1 MHHKSLCLKQAG
13 RLHHNTQLPENGSS
27 TMQITDYVL
36 IACFGLS
43 TLTIAAFHAT
53 QQRTSRDFLLARR
66 SVGGWTTGLS
76 LTASLPWAL
85 ALAWIPGQV
94 FTAGPKAILW
104 PLAVLLALPVG
115 LLIFVPLLKNLHC
128 QTSFEYLA
136 KRFGPKT
143 AGVAAMLFLAWRL
156 VWTAAMIWVASQ
168 LVHQCGLVP
177 SPLLASIVVVM
188 FAVVYVSLG
197 GMKAVARCG
206 IVQCVLIVLVI
217 FALWLSVWTQV
228 TGPEQLDEPRQRVW
242 DYAISFEKTDWLPT
256 SGSQWGVVLVLLLG
270 TLFTWIGDQGTSGRL
285 LVAKNEKVAWGGLC
299 LQGGLHATLVGVLC
313 LLGWS
318 LLAFYQ
324 DNPDQM
330 RTIWV
335 LNVDPAA
342 APNSHSE
349 QLIAWDE
356 DLNDPERVQELFD
369 KKLIL
374 NPNNGMPYEDIRD
387 VIISKDTR
395 LIDLNKVAA
404 RRPPRGEINKTEILL
419 QPRATNE
426 LWTHLVSQTP
436 TGGFKGLLAIAFAA
450 MALAAVDNGLIGMTS
465 CLTIDLHRRL
475 GWGRGLLVR
484 LIGESERTDVQNE
497 LWVARAMV
505 VVCGGAIVVATLVLS
520 LWQNALPPVFALT
533 TVVGATL
540 LATFLLGIFTRASA
554 VGAIVCVVTGLVVG
568 VVLCGTRQTPEIVVC
583 GTLVFSLVLGAIL
596 GAVIGQRKDPVDV
609 RGLIVGH
616 GHLGVTEDDVEEAT
630 IEIGELDVSQSD
642 ADRWK

>member
-1 MHHKSLCLKQAG
+1 MH
-13 RLHHNTQLPENGSS
+13 
-27 TMQITDYVL
+27 IIDYVL

-43 TLTIAAFHAT
+43 FLAIAAFHAT
-53 QQRTSRDFLLARR
+53 QQRTSRDFLLAGR
-66 SVGGWTTGLS
+66 SVGGWTMGLS

-85 ALAWIPGQV
+85 ALVWIPGQV

-104 PLAVLLALPVG
+104 PLAALLALPLG

-143 AGVAAMLFLAWRL
+143 AGVAAMLFLVWRL
-156 VWTAAMIWVASQ
+156 VWTAAMVWVASQ
-168 LVHQCGLVP
+168 LVYQCGLVR
-177 SPLLASIVVVM
+177 SPLLASIVLVM
-188 FAVVYVSLG
+188 FAVVYVS
-197 GMKAVARCG
+197 RG

-387 VIISKDTR
+387 IINSKDTR

-404 RRPPRGEINKTEILL
+404 RRPPRGKINKTEILL
-419 QPRATNE
+419 QPRASNE
-426 LWTHLVSQTP
+426 LWTHLVSQTS

-450 MALAAVDNGLIGMTS
+450 MALAAIDNGLIGMAS

-475 GWGRGLLVR
+475 GWGRGLLTR

-505 VVCGGAIVVATLVLS
+505 VACGGAIVGVTLIFS
-520 LWQNALPPVFALT
+520 LWQNVLPLVFALT
-533 TVVGATL
+533 TIVGATL
-540 LATFLLGIFTRASA
+540 LATFLLGIFTRGSA
-554 VGAIVCVVTGLVVG
+554 VGANVCVVTGVVVG
-568 VVLCGTRQTPEIVVC
+568 VVLCGTGQPPERVVC
-583 GTLVFSLVLGAIL
+583 GTLFLSLVLGAIL
-596 GAVIGQRKDPVDV
+596 GAVIGQRKDPVDA

-616 GHLGVTEDDVEEAT
+616 GQLGVTEDDVEEAT